1 MRWATLVPAA
11 VYALVTI
18 QILDLLLLLSPSSL
32 CLAHDRPMNPR
43 DEVLRQK
50 ETLIREPADRE
61 DGRLVPQN
69 HHLIG
74 VRMPGSFIDQ
84 RERSNK

>member
-1 MRWATLVPAA
+1 MPAA

-61 DGRLVPQN
+61 DGRLAPPDN
-69 HHLIG
+69 HLIG
-74 VRMPGSFIDQ
+74 VWMPGSFVNQ
-84 RERSNK
+84 REMSG

>member
-1 MRWATLVPAA
+1 MPAV

-18 QILDLLLLLSPSSL
+18 QILDLLLLPSPSSL
-32 CLAHDRPMNPR
+32 CLPRDRPMNLR

-50 ETLIREPADRE
+50 ETLIGESADRE
-61 DGRLVPQN
+61 DGRLAPQN

-74 VRMPGSFIDQ
+74 VQMPGSFIDQ